1 MSRLAIFDVDGT
13 LIDSRSSILRAA
25 VEAAHAV
32 NIDPPTYDQVRA
44 IVGISL
50 DEALRTMRPDLDDAT
65 HVRFAQG
72 FREAYIDFHADP
84 DFKDDLY
91 EGAQATLEALKA
103 EGWLIGMATGNSRR
117 GVNRFIQSHGWEGIF
132 DATWC
137 ADDGPSK
144 PHPAM
149 VLGNLDDLGLQP
161 HQAVMIGDT
170 NHDILMGRNAN
181 VFSIGVSW
189 GFHTVEEI
197 KAAGAHEIVHD
208 FAGLKRVLDAFVPQ
222 EVVS

>member
-1 MSRLAIFDVDGT
+1 MPKLAIFDVDGT
-13 LIDSRSSILRAA
+13 LIDSRASILHAA
-25 VEAAHAV
+25 VEAARAV
-32 NIDPPTYDQVRA
+32 NIDPPTYDEVRA

-50 DEALRTMRPDLDDAT
+50 DEALRTLRPDLDAPT
-65 HVRFAQG
+65 LAGFTQG

-84 DFKDDLY
+84 DFKDALY
-91 EGAQATLEALKA
+91 DGAQNTLETLKA

-117 GVNRFIQSHGWEGIF
+117 GVTRFIRSHGWEDIF

-149 VLGNLDDLGLQP
+149 VLGNLSDLGVEA

-170 NHDILMGRNAN
+170 SFDILMGRAAN

-189 GFHTVEEI
+189 GFHTVDELIEA
-197 KAAGAHEIVHD
+197 KADDIVHD
-208 FAGLKRVLDAFVPQ
+208 FNGLKRLLDAFAPQ
-222 EVVS
+222 EVIS